1 MTRRSKAKAELGLTA
16 AMVWLACAG
25 LFSSRAWAQASPP
38 PSDVYR
44 LNYYANAHTRAPD
57 ATVHIVNPTAATL
70 CADIYVFDAN
80 QNENECCSC
89 PITHNGLLTL
99 SVNRDLTSNPLTP
112 NTVLTNGVIKIVSTV
127 SPSALATTCNAKT
140 ITADN
145 LAPEL
150 RAWIT
155 HYTSVFPGAIGTLG
169 GTEEEFAAAD
179 LSDAELTFLTTPCNT
194 STTAAAPTGV
204 CTCGSGSPG
213 SPTGG

>member
-1 MTRRSKAKAELGLTA
+1 MRTSA
-16 AMVWLACAG
+16 AVAL
-25 LFSSRAWAQASPP
+25 SR
-38 PSDVYR
+38 
-44 LNYYANAHTRAPD
+44 
-57 ATVHIVNPTAATL
+57 
-70 CADIYVFDAN
+70 
-80 QNENECCSC
+80 
-89 PITHNGLLTL
+89 HNGLLTL

>member
-44 LNYYANAHTRAPD
+44 LNYYANAPTRAPD

-89 PITHNGLLTL
+89 PITPQRSPH
-99 SVNRDLTSNPLTP
+99 SVRQPGFDQQPAHAQHSPDQWRD
-112 NTVLTNGVIKIVSTV
+112 
-127 SPSALATTCNAKT
+127 
-140 ITADN
+140 
-145 LAPEL
+145 
-150 RAWIT
+150 
-155 HYTSVFPGAIGTLG
+155 
-169 GTEEEFAAAD
+169 
-179 LSDAELTFLTTPCNT
+179 
-194 STTAAAPTGV
+194 
-204 CTCGSGSPG
+204 
-213 SPTGG
+213 